1 MKDKII
7 NKTGKEKLTYSEIEY
22 MVMGYVN
29 GKINDKDMSKFILN
43 IYNNG
48 ISEEETYYLT
58 DVMIK
63 SGKVND
69 MSFLDKKIVDK
80 HSTGGVGDKVSIIV
94 APIVASLGV
103 AVPKMSGR
111 GLGLTGGTADKLESI
126 RGYKL
131 NISDEESKNIL
142 SKVGCYVISQS
153 DDMCIADKKIYALR
167 NEIGA
172 TNSIPLIASSIMSKK
187 IACGADSIVIDLKVG
202 SGAFMKNRK
211 DAIKLSK
218 LMKNIAKRYNKKL
231 ICVLSDME
239 NPLGIYVGNKLE
251 VLEAIKFFDGIYD
264 KRLYELCVY
273 IASTMVSV
281 SLNKTFKKAKEM
293 VILSIKSGM
302 ARAKFYE
309 WIKAQHGTLN
319 GFEIKANK
327 YIVSSDKEGYLNK
340 IDAEEIAKL
349 VFDLGAGRSKKED
362 NIDYNVGVY
371 INENLGKKIRCN
383 DILGII
389 YYNKNID
396 DMENRFKNA
405 FIINNKKKRVHNIV
419 IKSI

>member
-111 GLGLTGGTADKLESI
+111 GLGLTGGTADKLESV

-153 DDMCIADKKIYALR
+153 DDMCIDNKKIYALR

-239 NPLGIYVGNKLE
+239 NPLGKYVGNKLE

-273 IASTMVSV
+273 IASTMISI

-371 INENLGKKIRCN
+371 INENLGKKIRKN

-389 YYNKNID
+389 YYNKNVD

>member
-7 NKTGKEKLTYSEIEY
+7 DKTGKEKLTYSEIEY

-111 GLGLTGGTADKLESI
+111 GLGLTGGTADKLESV

-239 NPLGIYVGNKLE
+239 NPLGKYVGNKLE

-349 VFDLGAGRSKKED
+349 VFDLGAGRCKKED

-371 INENLGKKIRCN
+371 INENLGKKIRRN

>member
-142 SKVGCYVISQS
+142 TKVGCYVISQS

-239 NPLGIYVGNKLE
+239 NPLGKYVGNKLE

-264 KRLYELCVY
+264 KRLYELCIY

>member
-239 NPLGIYVGNKLE
+239 NPLGKYVGNKLE

>member
-7 NKTGKEKLTYSEIEY
+7 DKTGKEKLTYSEIEY

-111 GLGLTGGTADKLESI
+111 GLGLTGGTADKLESV

-131 NISDEESKNIL
+131 NISDEESKYIL

-239 NPLGIYVGNKLE
+239 NPLGKYVGNKLE

-371 INENLGKKIRCN
+371 INENLGKKIRRN

-389 YYNKNID
+389 YYNKNVD

>member
-7 NKTGKEKLTYSEIEY
+7 DKTGKEKLTYSEIEY

-111 GLGLTGGTADKLESI
+111 GLGLTGGTADKLESV

-239 NPLGIYVGNKLE
+239 NPLGKYVGNKLE

-273 IASTMVSV
+273 IASTMISV

-371 INENLGKKIRCN
+371 INENLGKKIRRN

-389 YYNKNID
+389 YYNKNVD

>member
-7 NKTGKEKLTYSEIEY
+7 NKTGKEKLTYNEIEY

-43 IYNNG
+43 IYNKG

-202 SGAFMKNRK
+202 AGAFMKNRK
-211 DAIKLSK
+211 EAIKLSK

-231 ICVLSDME
+231 VCVLSDME
-239 NPLGIYVGNKLE
+239 NPLGKYVGNKLE

-273 IASTMVSV
+273 IASTMISI

-371 INENLGKKIRCN
+371 INENLGKKIRKN

>member
-7 NKTGKEKLTYSEIEY
+7 DKTGKEKLTYSEIEY

-111 GLGLTGGTADKLESI
+111 GLGLTGGTADKLESV

-239 NPLGIYVGNKLE
+239 NPLGKYVGNKLE

-340 IDAEEIAKL
+340 IDAKEIAKL

-371 INENLGKKIRCN
+371 INENLGKKIRRN

-389 YYNKNID
+389 YYNKNVD

>member
-7 NKTGKEKLTYSEIEY
+7 DKTGKEKLTYSEIEY

-111 GLGLTGGTADKLESI
+111 GLGLTGGTADKLESV

-202 SGAFMKNRK
+202 AGAFMKNRK

-239 NPLGIYVGNKLE
+239 NPLGKYVGNKLE

-273 IASTMVSV
+273 IASTMISI
-281 SLNKTFKKAKEM
+281 SLNKTFKKAKKM

-349 VFDLGAGRSKKED
+349 VFDLGAGRCKKED

-371 INENLGKKIRCN
+371 INENLGKKIRRN

>member
-239 NPLGIYVGNKLE
+239 NPLGKYVGNKLE

-389 YYNKNID
+389 YYNKNVD

>member
-7 NKTGKEKLTYSEIEY
+7 DKTGKEKLTYSEIEY

-111 GLGLTGGTADKLESI
+111 GLGLTGGTADKLESV

-131 NISDEESKNIL
+131 NISDEESKYIL

-239 NPLGIYVGNKLE
+239 NPLGKYVGNKLE

-362 NIDYNVGVY
+362 SIDYNVGVY
-371 INENLGKKIRCN
+371 INENLGKKIRRN

-389 YYNKNID
+389 YYNKNVD

>member
-7 NKTGKEKLTYSEIEY
+7 DKTGKEKLTYSEIEY

-94 APIVASLGV
+94 SPIVASLGV

-111 GLGLTGGTADKLESI
+111 GLGLTGGTADKLESV

-239 NPLGIYVGNKLE
+239 NPLGKYVGNKLE

-362 NIDYNVGVY
+362 SIDYNVGVY
-371 INENLGKKIRCN
+371 INENLGKKIRKN

>member
-7 NKTGKEKLTYSEIEY
+7 NKTGKEKLTYNEIEY

-239 NPLGIYVGNKLE
+239 NPLGKYVGNKLE

-389 YYNKNID
+389 YYNKNVD

>member
-7 NKTGKEKLTYSEIEY
+7 DKTGKEKLTYSEIEY

-111 GLGLTGGTADKLESI
+111 GLGLTGGTADKLESV

-131 NISDEESKNIL
+131 NISDEESKYIL

-202 SGAFMKNRK
+202 AGAFMKNRK

-239 NPLGIYVGNKLE
+239 NPLGKYVGNKLE

-371 INENLGKKIRCN
+371 INENLGKKIRRN

-389 YYNKNID
+389 YYNKNVD

>member
-69 MSFLDKKIVDK
+69 MSFLDKKLVDK

-239 NPLGIYVGNKLE
+239 NPLGKYVGNKLE

-389 YYNKNID
+389 YYNKNVD

>member
-7 NKTGKEKLTYSEIEY
+7 DKTGKEKLTYSEIEY

-94 APIVASLGV
+94 SPIVASLGV

-111 GLGLTGGTADKLESI
+111 GLGLTGGTADKLESV

-239 NPLGIYVGNKLE
+239 NPLGKYVGNKLE

-273 IASTMVSV
+273 IASTMISI

-362 NIDYNVGVY
+362 SIDYNVGVY
-371 INENLGKKIRCN
+371 INENLGKKIRKN

-389 YYNKNID
+389 YYNKNVD

>member
-1 MKDKII
+1 
-7 NKTGKEKLTYSEIEY
+7 
-22 MVMGYVN
+22 
-29 GKINDKDMSKFILN
+29 
-43 IYNNG
+43 
-48 ISEEETYYLT
+48 
-58 DVMIK
+58 
-63 SGKVND
+63 
-69 MSFLDKKIVDK
+69 
-80 HSTGGVGDKVSIIV
+80 
-94 APIVASLGV
+94 
-103 AVPKMSGR
+103 
-111 GLGLTGGTADKLESI
+111 
-126 RGYKL
+126 
-131 NISDEESKNIL
+131 
-142 SKVGCYVISQS
+142 
-153 DDMCIADKKIYALR
+153 
-167 NEIGA
+167 
-172 TNSIPLIASSIMSKK
+172 MSKK

-239 NPLGIYVGNKLE
+239 NPLGKYVGNKLE

-273 IASTMVSV
+273 IASTMISI

-371 INENLGKKIRCN
+371 INENLGKKIRKN

-389 YYNKNID
+389 YYNKNVD

>member
-142 SKVGCYVISQS
+142 TKVGCYVISQS

-239 NPLGIYVGNKLE
+239 NPLGKYVGNKLE

-264 KRLYELCVY
+264 KRLYELCIY

-405 FIINNKKKRVHNIV
+405 FIINNKKKRVHNID

>member
-7 NKTGKEKLTYSEIEY
+7 DKTGKEKLTYSEIEY

-111 GLGLTGGTADKLESI
+111 GLGLTGGTADKLESV

-131 NISDEESKNIL
+131 NISDEESKYIL

-239 NPLGIYVGNKLE
+239 NPLGKYVGNKLE

-362 NIDYNVGVY
+362 SIDYNVGVY
-371 INENLGKKIRCN
+371 INENLGKKIRKN

-389 YYNKNID
+389 YYNKNVD

>member
-7 NKTGKEKLTYSEIEY
+7 DKTGKEKLTYSEIEY

-80 HSTGGVGDKVSIIV
+80 HSTGGVGDKVSIIG

-111 GLGLTGGTADKLESI
+111 GLGLTGGTADKLESV

-239 NPLGIYVGNKLE
+239 NPLGKYVGNKLE

-371 INENLGKKIRCN
+371 INENLGKKIRRN

-389 YYNKNID
+389 YYNKNVD

>member
-7 NKTGKEKLTYSEIEY
+7 DKTGKEKLTYSEIEY

-94 APIVASLGV
+94 SPIVASLGV

-111 GLGLTGGTADKLESI
+111 GLGLTGGTADKLESV

-239 NPLGIYVGNKLE
+239 NPLGKYVGNKLE

-273 IASTMVSV
+273 IASTMISI

-371 INENLGKKIRCN
+371 INENLGKKIRKN

-389 YYNKNID
+389 YYNKNVD

>member
-7 NKTGKEKLTYSEIEY
+7 DKTGKEKLTYSEIEY

-239 NPLGIYVGNKLE
+239 NPLGKYVGNKLE

-371 INENLGKKIRCN
+371 INENLGKKIRRN

-389 YYNKNID
+389 YYNKNVD

>member
-142 SKVGCYVISQS
+142 TKVGCYVISQS

-239 NPLGIYVGNKLE
+239 NPLGKYVGNKLE
-251 VLEAIKFFDGIYD
+251 VLEAIKFFDGKYD
-264 KRLYELCVY
+264 KRLYELCIY

-405 FIINNKKKRVHNIV
+405 FIINNKKKRVHNID

>member
-22 MVMGYVN
+22 MVMGYVK

-172 TNSIPLIASSIMSKK
+172 TNSISLIASSIMSKK

-202 SGAFMKNRK
+202 NGAFMKNRK

-231 ICVLSDME
+231 ICVLSDMK
-239 NPLGIYVGNKLE
+239 NPLGKYVGNKLE

-302 ARAKFYE
+302 ARVKFYE

-389 YYNKNID
+389 YYNKNVD

>member
-7 NKTGKEKLTYSEIEY
+7 DKTGKEKLTYSEIEY

-111 GLGLTGGTADKLESI
+111 GLGLTGGTADKLESV

-239 NPLGIYVGNKLE
+239 NPLGKYVGNKLE

-371 INENLGKKIRCN
+371 INENLGKKIRRN

-389 YYNKNID
+389 YYNKNVD

>member
-7 NKTGKEKLTYSEIEY
+7 DKTGKEKLTYSEIEY

-94 APIVASLGV
+94 SPIVASLGV

-167 NEIGA
+167 NEVGA

-239 NPLGIYVGNKLE
+239 NPLGKYVGNKLE

-273 IASTMVSV
+273 IASTMISI

-371 INENLGKKIRCN
+371 INENLGKKIRKN

-389 YYNKNID
+389 YYNKNVD

>member
-7 NKTGKEKLTYSEIEY
+7 DKTGKEKLTYSEIEY
-22 MVMGYVN
+22 MVTGYVN

-111 GLGLTGGTADKLESI
+111 GLGLTGGTADKLESV

-239 NPLGIYVGNKLE
+239 NPLGKYVGNKLE

-371 INENLGKKIRCN
+371 INENLGKKIRRN

-389 YYNKNID
+389 YYNKNVD

>member
-7 NKTGKEKLTYSEIEY
+7 NKTGKERLTYSEIEY

-29 GKINDKDMSKFILN
+29 GKINDKDMSRFILN
-43 IYNNG
+43 IYNKG

-94 APIVASLGV
+94 SPIVASLGV

-187 IACGADSIVIDLKVG
+187 IACGANSIVIDLKVG
-202 SGAFMKNRK
+202 AGAFMKNRK

-231 ICVLSDME
+231 VCVLSDME
-239 NPLGIYVGNKLE
+239 NPLGKYVGNKLE

-273 IASTMVSV
+273 IASTMISI

-293 VILSIKSGM
+293 VTLSIKSGM

-362 NIDYNVGVY
+362 TIDYNVGVY
-371 INENLGKKIRCN
+371 INENLGKKIRKN

-396 DMENRFKNA
+396 DMKNRFKNA

>member
-7 NKTGKEKLTYSEIEY
+7 DKTGKEKLTYSEIEY

-202 SGAFMKNRK
+202 AGAFMKNRK

-239 NPLGIYVGNKLE
+239 NPLGKYVGNKLE

-273 IASTMVSV
+273 IASTMISI
-281 SLNKTFKKAKEM
+281 SLNKTFKKAKKM

-349 VFDLGAGRSKKED
+349 VFDLGAGRCKKED

-371 INENLGKKIRCN
+371 INENLGKKIRRN

>member
-7 NKTGKEKLTYSEIEY
+7 DKTGKEKLTYSEIEY

-111 GLGLTGGTADKLESI
+111 GLGLTGGTADKLESV

-239 NPLGIYVGNKLE
+239 NPLGKYVGNKLE

-362 NIDYNVGVY
+362 SIDYNVGVY
-371 INENLGKKIRCN
+371 INENLGKKIRRN

-389 YYNKNID
+389 YYNKNVD

>member
-7 NKTGKEKLTYSEIEY
+7 NKTGKERLTYSEIEY

-29 GKINDKDMSKFILN
+29 GKINDKDMSRFILN
-43 IYNNG
+43 IYNKG

-94 APIVASLGV
+94 SPIVASLGV

-187 IACGADSIVIDLKVG
+187 IACGANSIVIDLKVG
-202 SGAFMKNRK
+202 AGAFMKNRK

-231 ICVLSDME
+231 VCVLSDME
-239 NPLGIYVGNKLE
+239 NPLGKYVGNKLE

-273 IASTMVSV
+273 IASTMISI

-293 VILSIKSGM
+293 VTLSIKSGM

-362 NIDYNVGVY
+362 TIDYNVGVY
-371 INENLGKKIRCN
+371 INENLGKKIRKK
-383 DILGII
+383 DIRGMR
-389 YYNKNID
+389 Y
-396 DMENRFKNA
+396 
-405 FIINNKKKRVHNIV
+405 
-419 IKSI
+419 

>member
-7 NKTGKEKLTYSEIEY
+7 DKTGKEKLTYSEIEY

-131 NISDEESKNIL
+131 NISDEESKYIL

-239 NPLGIYVGNKLE
+239 NPLGKYVGNKLE

-273 IASTMVSV
+273 IASIMISI

-371 INENLGKKIRCN
+371 INENLGKKIRRN

-389 YYNKNID
+389 YYNKNVD

>member
-239 NPLGIYVGNKLE
+239 NPLGKYVGNKLE

-281 SLNKTFKKAKEM
+281 SLNKTFKKEM

>member
-22 MVMGYVN
+22 MVMGYVK

-239 NPLGIYVGNKLE
+239 NPLGKYVGNKLE

>member
-7 NKTGKEKLTYSEIEY
+7 NKTGKEKLTYNEIEY
-22 MVMGYVN
+22 MVMGYVK

-239 NPLGIYVGNKLE
+239 NPLGKYVGNKLE

-389 YYNKNID
+389 YYNKNVD

>member
-22 MVMGYVN
+22 MVMGYVK

-239 NPLGIYVGNKLE
+239 NPLGKYVGNKLE

-264 KRLYELCVY
+264 KRLYELCIY

-383 DILGII
+383 DIL
-389 YYNKNID
+389 
-396 DMENRFKNA
+396 
-405 FIINNKKKRVHNIV
+405 
-419 IKSI
+419 

>member
-7 NKTGKEKLTYSEIEY
+7 NKTGKERLTYSEIEY

-29 GKINDKDMSKFILN
+29 GKINDKDMSRFILN
-43 IYNNG
+43 IYNKG

-94 APIVASLGV
+94 SPIVASLGV

-187 IACGADSIVIDLKVG
+187 IACGANSIVIDLKVG
-202 SGAFMKNRK
+202 AGAFMKNRK

-231 ICVLSDME
+231 VCVLSDME
-239 NPLGIYVGNKLE
+239 NPLGKYVGNKLE

-273 IASTMVSV
+273 IASTMISI

-293 VILSIKSGM
+293 VTLSIKSGM

-362 NIDYNVGVY
+362 TIDYNVGVY
-371 INENLGKKIRCN
+371 INENLGKKIRTN
-383 DILGII
+383 DIL
-389 YYNKNID
+389 
-396 DMENRFKNA
+396 
-405 FIINNKKKRVHNIV
+405 

>member
-239 NPLGIYVGNKLE
+239 NPLGKYVGNKLE

-371 INENLGKKIRCN
+371 INENLGKKIRRN

-389 YYNKNID
+389 YYNKNVD

>member
-7 NKTGKEKLTYSEIEY
+7 DKTGKEKLTYSEIEY

-239 NPLGIYVGNKLE
+239 NPLGKYVGNKLE

-319 GFEIKANK
+319 GFKIKANK

-362 NIDYNVGVY
+362 SIDYNVGVY
-371 INENLGKKIRCN
+371 INENLGKKIRRN

-389 YYNKNID
+389 YYNKNVD

>member
-7 NKTGKEKLTYSEIEY
+7 NKTGKEKLTYNEIEY

-239 NPLGIYVGNKLE
+239 NPLGKYIGNKLE

-389 YYNKNID
+389 YYNKNVD